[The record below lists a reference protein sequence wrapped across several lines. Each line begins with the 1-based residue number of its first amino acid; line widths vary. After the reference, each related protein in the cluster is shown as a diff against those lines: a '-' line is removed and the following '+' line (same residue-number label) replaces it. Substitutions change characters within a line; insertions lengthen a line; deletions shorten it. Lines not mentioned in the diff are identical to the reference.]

1 MGVGPSTSRQDLPP
15 ATPGMGVAAGGVVQC
30 TVEMRKQRDQNGTRL
45 KHAHKFD
52 KEEALSYA
60 ITYIYIHMWQAHL
73 ETANYSR
80 SEVLLRKPLKIA
92 DIFPFT
98 IELP

>member
-1 MGVGPSTSRQDLPP
+1 MHQPT
-15 ATPGMGVAAGGVVQC
+15 T
-30 TVEMRKQRDQNGTRL
+30 TWWETKI
-45 KHAHKFD
+45 
-52 KEEALSYA
+52 LSYVPGNVLCM
-60 ITYIYIHMWQAHL
+60 YVLFDNMWQAHL